1 MLRNSSNSEIK
12 EMKDKS
18 TVLSLDIV
26 NRKHLNQR
34 MLEKVLMN
42 QRSTGKSIS
51 DEQRKVKFSDLI
63 LYGDSEEIYTFWDCL
78 AGMKKGNSLLSQLR
92 GGDKSKKERYENL
105 LQRARGILKCFVL
118 EIYKS
123 IVDRFDSRDR
133 DFRIKLTVGGFTY
146 GYSSGDSSISNL
158 QENEEENFVIELIKK
173 YYEVSHNWNNG
184 CEYDSV
190 KYPLFKVDMGTIVR
204 QYDNSFH
211 DGVSYHLHYISRDI
225 GRLFGHCSDHRDPG
239 KSCKHGLRCRKE
251 IHLTAKDSSGNI
263 IYNIDDDIEYFKEVL
278 TSIGKEIFRD
288 ELGVN
293 ATQNENPSL
302 LEILKEEESVQEI
315 KEQSENK
322 KKIDGDKPAGL
333 NNDGIDNIN
342 VSAVR
347 NSRPTDLRNRNVS
360 PRNVSQSPVS
370 IGSWADAAK
379 EGHRRAREDSITSAK
394 SITISTS
401 SYDIREWTLY
411 WFGDPT
417 KKDPDTDE
425 FQPDGTNNVR
435 KLMKELKLNPNDDRE
450 LNNVYKLI
458 RRLFWRSKHNFSKG
472 YNNNSI
478 RLDYD
483 YVKHQYVQYK
493 AYADGTNFYNI
504 DEISIKNA
512 TSEKH
517 LGAEHKASN
526 DDTARFHKDGRKNSY
541 RHNNFGMS
549 DYRPSP
555 GHLVFKLSDYEN
567 INFRYLDVMAEFLN
581 LPLPKDPIFLKPGGI
596 SMSDYDKSKAWN
608 ESELKWLDR
617 DNLSLKGG
625 YRDKIRQGNLV
636 MEMLKDDNIQHEYK
650 NFLKIV
656 ACSSSSLS
664 PEYYIGNWLMKLD
677 SKNFN
682 CIMFYYENRANKA
695 YEGINIRICIKQYI
709 GYGYELE
716 DLKNPTTM
724 RLHLN
729 GIDMLLAN
737 RLPDSFKDDMS
748 NMGREE
754 YINKISDVFINMAI
768 LKSLEE
774 KNKSDLK
781 GYLDSIQIVSE
792 EDTNS
797 QGEMENL
804 EINYRME
811 SKKYFENRLKFA
823 YLSMMQDSTAK
834 TDLFELVYSKVKE
847 EIEKD
852 KKEGWSIPCVTNAA
866 KGDFYITPK
875 VIQRVIESKL
885 SIKTER
891 DFSSEISSVENS
903 IKANKKELG
912 TLNSQLLNGNL
923 SPQDR
928 SSKEKDK
935 KALEKK
941 NDDLVEERKKIDDER
956 NSNRRNYQLDI
967 RNVDSKIK
975 DLKNDSEKMKR
986 DRNKILN
993 IGDMD
998 SDKLRHINSEIADN
1012 ETSKI
1017 PQLLRER
1024 EILIEKMRN
1033 VNQEASKEE
1042 WNRFCKTL
1050 EVVEES
1056 HHSNKVENMDNFLK
1070 RRNKFG
1076 GLV

>member
-1 MLRNSSNSEIK
+1 
-12 EMKDKS
+12 MKDKS

-26 NRKHLNQR
+26 NRVHLNKS

-51 DEQRKVKFSDLI
+51 DEQRKHKFQDSI

-78 AGMKKGNSLLSQLR
+78 AGMKKGNKLLSQLKR
-92 GGDKSKKERYENL
+92 GEKDKKEKYEDL

-123 IVDRFDSRDR
+123 IVDRFDSMDR

-146 GYSSGDSSISNL
+146 GNGNPSSSDFKESG
-158 QENEEENFVIELIKK
+158 EENFVIELIKK
-173 YYEVSHNWNNG
+173 YYEVSHNWTNG

-190 KYPLFKVDMGTIVR
+190 KYPLFKVDMGTTVR

-211 DGVSYHLHYISRDI
+211 DGVSYHLHFISRDI

-251 IHLTAKDSSGNI
+251 IHLIAKDNSGNI
-263 IYNIDDDIEYFKEVL
+263 VYNVDDDIEYFKEVL
-278 TSIGKEIFRD
+278 TSIGKEVFSD
-288 ELGVN
+288 ELKVN
-293 ATQNENPSL
+293 SFQNESSNTSVKSTKSGGGSKSVTDSKKV
-302 LEILKEEESVQEI
+302 IDIDESARI
-315 KEQSENK
+315 S
-322 KKIDGDKPAGL
+322 
-333 NNDGIDNIN
+333 NDVISSINI
-342 VSAVR
+342 SATR
-347 NSRPTDLRNRNVS
+347 NSSQSDFRNTNIS

-370 IGSWADAAK
+370 VGSWADAAK
-379 EGHRRAREDSITSAK
+379 EGQRRARDGSITSVK
-394 SITISTS
+394 SLTVSTNG
-401 SYDIREWTLY
+401 YDIREWTLF

-417 KKDPDTDE
+417 KKDPDTDQ
-425 FQPDGTNNVR
+425 FQPDGTNNV
-435 KLMKELKLNPNDDRE
+435 KELMKDLKLNPNDDRE
-450 LNNVYKLI
+450 FNNVYKLI

-472 YNNNSI
+472 YKNNSI

-493 AYADGTNFYNI
+493 AYVDGTNFYNI
-504 DEISIKNA
+504 DEISIKSA

-517 LGAEHKASN
+517 LGAEHKATS

-541 RHNNFGMS
+541 RHNNFGMN

-555 GHLVFKLSDYEN
+555 GYLVFNLSSDYEN

-596 SMSDYDKSKAWN
+596 SLSDYDKSKAWT
-608 ESELKWLDR
+608 ESDLQWLDK

-625 YRDKIRQGNLV
+625 YRDKIKQGNLV
-636 MEMLKDDNIQHEYK
+636 MEMLKDDNILQEYK
-650 NFLKIV
+650 NFLKIMS
-656 ACSSSSLS
+656 CSSSNLS

-709 GYGYELE
+709 GYGY
-716 DLKNPTTM
+716 DLKDLENPTTM

-737 RLPDSFKDDMS
+737 RLPDSFKHDMS
-748 NMGREE
+748 NMGRED

-781 GYLDSIQIVSE
+781 GYLDSIQIVN

-804 EINYRME
+804 EINYRLE
-811 SKKYFENRLKFA
+811 SKKYFENKLKFA
-823 YLSMMQDSTAK
+823 YLRMMQDSTVK

-885 SIKTER
+885 SIKTNR
-891 DFSSEISSVENS
+891 DFTAEMSSVENS

-912 TLNSQLLNGNL
+912 TLKSQLLSGNL

-928 SSKEKDK
+928 SSKEKETK
-935 KALEKK
+935 ILEAK
-941 NDDLVEERKKIDDER
+941 NDRLSEERKKIDDEK
-956 NSNRRNYQLDI
+956 NSNRRNYQVEI

-975 DLKNDSEKMKR
+975 DLKNETEKLKR
-986 DRNKILN
+986 DRSRILN
-993 IGDMD
+993 IGDVD
-998 SDKLRHINSEIADN
+998 PNKLKIISSEIDEN
-1012 ETSKI
+1012 EKSKI
-1017 PQLLRER
+1017 PNLLRER

-1033 VNQEASKEE
+1033 VNQEASEEE
-1042 WNRFCKTL
+1042 WKAL
-1050 EVVEES
+1050 YKSLKVVEES
-1056 HHSNKVENMDNFLK
+1056 GSKIIRDGIDKGASNSDVKVEDVDNYFTK
-1070 RRNKFG
+1070 FSNFG

>member
-1 MLRNSSNSEIK
+1 MLRNNSNSEIK

-26 NRKHLNQR
+26 NRKHLNKG

-51 DEQRKVKFSDLI
+51 DEQRKFKFSDSI

-78 AGMKKGNSLLSQLR
+78 AGMKKGNNLISQLK
-92 GGDKSKKERYENL
+92 GGDKSKKEKYENL
-105 LQRARGILKCFVL
+105 LQRARDILKCFVL

-123 IVDRFDSRDR
+123 IVDRFDSMDR
-133 DFRIKLTVGGFTY
+133 DFKIKLTVGGCTY
-146 GYSSGDSSISNL
+146 GYSSGNSSSSNL
-158 QENEEENFVIELIKK
+158 QENKEENFVIELIKK

-184 CEYDSV
+184 CEYDTV

-225 GRLFGHCSDHRDPG
+225 GRLFGHCSDHIDPG
-239 KSCKHGLRCRKE
+239 KLCKHGLRCRKE
-251 IHLTAKDSSGNI
+251 IHLTAKDSSGNV

-288 ELGVN
+288 ELRVN
-293 ATQNENPSL
+293 TVQNESSNAIVNSVGSS
-302 LEILKEEESVQEI
+302 ESVTDY
-315 KEQSENK
+315 K
-322 KKIDGDKPAGL
+322 KVIDRDEHMGP
-333 NNDGIDNIN
+333 NNDLTDYHN
-342 VSAVR
+342 VSTVR
-347 NSRPTDLRNRNVS
+347 NSRQTNLRNSNIS

-379 EGHRRAREDSITSAK
+379 EGNRRAREDSITSAK
-394 SITISTS
+394 SITVSTS
-401 SYDIREWTLY
+401 GHGIREWTLF

-435 KLMKELKLNPNDDRE
+435 ELMKELKLNPNDDRE

-458 RRLFWRSKHNFSKG
+458 RRLFWRSKHNFSKS
-472 YNNNSI
+472 YNSNSI

-567 INFRYLDVMAEFLN
+567 ISFRYLDVMAEFLN

-596 SMSDYDKSKAWN
+596 SMSDYDKSKAWSEN
-608 ESELKWLDR
+608 ELKWLDS

-656 ACSSSSLS
+656 SCSSSSLS

-682 CIMFYYENRANKA
+682 CIMFYYENRANKS

-709 GYGYELE
+709 GYGYELR
-716 DLKNPTTM
+716 DLENPTTM
-724 RLHLN
+724 RLHLS

-781 GYLDSIQIVSE
+781 GYLDSIKIVDE

-811 SKKYFENRLKFA
+811 SKKYFENKLKFA

-847 EIEKD
+847 EVEKD
-852 KKEGWSIPCVTNAA
+852 KKEGWSIPCVKNAA

-875 VIQRVIESKL
+875 VIQKVIESKL

-912 TLNSQLLNGNL
+912 TLNSQLSNEDL
-923 SPQDR
+923 SPKDR

-935 KALEKK
+935 KILEEK
-941 NDDLVEERKKIDDER
+941 NDALFVERNKIVDER
-956 NSNRRNYQLDI
+956 HSNRRNYQLDI
-967 RNVDSKIK
+967 RNIDSRIK
-975 DLKNDSEKMKR
+975 DLRNDSERMKR

-998 SDKLRHINSEIADN
+998 ANKLRQINSEIDDN
-1012 ETSKI
+1012 EKSKI
-1017 PQLLRER
+1017 PELLRER

-1042 WNRFCKTL
+1042 WDRFCKTL
-1050 EVVEES
+1050 EVVEDS
-1056 HHSNKVENMDNFLK
+1056 VHSNKVENMGNFLK
-1070 RRNKFG
+1070 RRNLFG